1 MNPRIYNKLYVNKN
15 RTEGSDKV
23 LLGYRYNEREITF
36 KKDTETYFHVPVYA
50 TSIEL
55 AKSSLIEN
63 GAIAG
68 TFPAASD
75 RIFKSQK
82 NYGNVSPYG
91 SPTANQFPSN
101 GVWFCSWL
109 KYNPFTNQ
117 VQWVDR
123 FYHPGRFIYEQAE
136 RDLTIAQRYE
146 VHDPAFQDIPTT
158 LVFEP
163 QVLYKYFHV
172 GEQTSNNILTSFEGI
187 SGEFLGIHLKNW
199 GTGEVDRSSHKI
211 QTKIT
216 TNAPESEL
224 FSDETTETEVSSPTI
239 NFNNR
244 YNIAAQAEWSSS
256 YSLENEFT
264 WSFWAHSENWQASTN
279 TQLFGN
285 YSVAGEGVGI
295 FLESLQS
302 YPFFVIP
309 ETTYGKLLYIN
320 EGVEVYL
327 DKQISGTESA
337 LTSPACI
344 AVTSEREVFICNE
357 GQAGGIFKF
366 DHIGNV
372 LCATKNLNDRSK
384 FFMFPNPDETAKQML
399 CGLNDSI
406 HILTTH
412 GYYNFDKNLTFLKS
426 IPLNTTD
433 VVLAFNYTA
442 SGEAVLNF
450 VEDAS
455 DVKYVF
461 SDEWLLK
468 KSDGNLYKNGTL
480 VFTFEDK
487 ATNLSVS
494 PDNKLWIAHGSNNVT
509 IFDISTGNTS
519 TVTIGSSTIKQQ
531 RKKTINFFKQYIRE
545 KTKFVW
551 NGLIV
556 YSDEQNIYTCD
567 LTGLVKTRTK
577 LIDLLDYKQMQQQNQ
592 TEENATFNAVGD
604 FTGYERDRVFN
615 PCSPINNN
623 PQLKLKV
630 CYRDSAKAVPIF
642 ETLICSIPITDW
654 TLNSWQHF
662 SVILKNKTLELY
674 INAQK
679 KAEVT
684 LKGNQRLTNLYQN
697 AFFIGTEN
705 GHKFGLNKELNY
717 TSRIFNGKIRDI
729 RVFNYAFKP
738 YDLKIF
744 INASAV
750 GEDLYWQVPMPMTQY
765 VEQINRF
772 FKNKLPGAKSQFFKI
787 KLHGTQIT
795 DIVTQKLIE
804 EELKRIISEQKPS
817 YTDLLKFEWIS

>member
-15 RTEGSDKV
+15 RTSGSEKV
-23 LLGYRYNEREITF
+23 LLGYRYNEREIVF

-50 TSIEL
+50 TPVKLSD
-55 AKSSLIEN
+55 SSLIAN
-63 GAIAG
+63 GATAG

-82 NYGNVSPYG
+82 NYGQVSPYG
-91 SPTANQFPSN
+91 NPVMNSAPLN
-101 GVWFCSWL
+101 GIWFCSWL
-109 KYNPFTNQ
+109 RYNPFTKE

-136 RDLTIAQRYE
+136 QDLTAAYQYE
-146 VHDPAFQDIPTT
+146 THDPAFRDIPTS

-172 GEQTSNNILTSFEGI
+172 GEKTSDWLLTSFEGV
-187 SGEFLGIHLKNW
+187 SGEFLGVHLRNW
-199 GTGEVDRSSHKI
+199 ESDDVDRSNNKI
-211 QTKIT
+211 KTKIT
-216 TNAPESEL
+216 TNAPKAEL
-224 FSDETTETEVSSPTI
+224 FSDTTTDTIIIGPTI
-239 NFNNR
+239 NFNNN
-244 YNIAAQAEWSSS
+244 YNITAQAEWSAS

-264 WSFWAHSENWQASTN
+264 WSFWAHSENWQTSTN

-285 YSVAGEGVGI
+285 YSVAGEGIGVFI
-295 FLESLQS
+295 ESLES

-320 EGVEVYL
+320 EGIEPYL

-337 LTSPACI
+337 LTSPSCI
-344 AVTSEREVFICNE
+344 AVTSEREVIVCNQ
-357 GQAGGIFKF
+357 GQAGGIYKF

-384 FFMFPNPDETAKQML
+384 FFIFPDQNETTKQLL
-399 CGLNDSI
+399 CGPEDSV
-406 HILTTH
+406 HVLTTQ

-426 IPLNTTD
+426 VPLNTD
-433 VVLAFNYTA
+433 NIVLAFSYAA

-450 VEDAS
+450 VDDAS
-455 DVKYVF
+455 DVKYIYN
-461 SDEWLLK
+461 DEWLIK
-468 KSDGNLYKNGTL
+468 QSDGNLYKNNSL
-480 VFTFEDK
+480 VYAFDDK
-487 ATNLSVS
+487 ATTLAIS
-494 PDNKLWIAHGSNNVT
+494 PDNKVWIAHGNNNIT
-509 IFDISTGNTS
+509 ILDPLDNTINS
-519 TVTIGSSTIKQQ
+519 FTIGSAVRKPEF
-531 RKKTINFFKQYIRE
+531 KKTINFFKKYIRE
-545 KTKFVW
+545 KNSFVW
-551 NGLIV
+551 NGLIL
-556 YSDEQNIYTCD
+556 YSDEQILYTCD

-577 LIDLLDYKQMQQQNQ
+577 LIDLLDYKQLQQQNQ
-592 TEENATFNAVGD
+592 TEENTTFIATGD
-604 FTGYERDRVFN
+604 FTGYERDRTIN
-615 PCSPINNN
+615 PCFPVNSN

-630 CYRDSAKAVPIF
+630 SYRDSAKNVPIF
-642 ETLICSIPITDW
+642 ETLIFSTPIIDW

-679 KAEVT
+679 KGEIT

-705 GHKFGLNKELNY
+705 GYKFGLNKELNY
-717 TSRIFNGKIRDI
+717 TSRIFNGKISDI
-729 RVFNYAFKP
+729 RVFNYAFNT

-744 INASAV
+744 IDASAV
-750 GEDLYWQVPMPMTQY
+750 GEDLFWQVPMPMTQY
-765 VEQINRF
+765 VEQVNRF

-795 DIVTQKLIE
+795 DSVTQKLIE
-804 EELKRIISEQKPS
+804 EELKRIISDQKPS